1 MSKKLPFVIIQI
13 IGHGEDLPSKALKPA
28 ETESILKMSVAGESG
43 QWMYQSLAA
52 IQRANLLIETYLK
65 NPLSRL
71 TACSGLPT
79 DYCVKEG
86 FDQIR
91 LMIRDDPK
99 YKEIVPPLVAHEN
112 RAKGTHPIFDHLYH
126 FIFDATW
133 ERVIG
138 KANTGVF
145 LVCDSEGYKGKF
157 NTNITSKLGIK
168 MGWDDR
174 TGDTVSMSKLV
185 ADVKRLY
192 NCEYVGIID
201 FTCRWLAPGV
211 QPPQVLTRSIL
222 DIPHNPRMA
231 LPRGGYRRKSLK
243 RTNRKLSRRL
253 SRRRSKESRL

>member
-43 QWMYQSLAA
+43 EYGYLTSDAFNRSN
-52 IQRANLLIETYLK
+52 ILIESYLK

-71 TACSGLPT
+71 TNVPELPT
-79 DYCVKEG
+79 EYRVKEG
-86 FDQIR
+86 FEQIR
-91 LMIRDDPK
+91 LLLRDDPK
-99 YKEIVPPLVAHEN
+99 YKSLLPALATHEN

-126 FIFDATW
+126 FIFNDGW

-174 TGDTVSMSKLV
+174 SGDTVSMSKLV

-231 LPRGGYRRKSLK
+231 LPRGGYRRKSLN
-243 RTNRKLSRRL
+243 RTNKYRKFSRRLRRL
-253 SRRRSKESRL
+253 SRR